1 MVLVLGESLFD
12 VFPASNSRR
21 FGGAPFNFA
30 CHLQRFGYPVTLVS
44 RVGADSDGQ
53 EILDILG
60 RYNFDL
66 SFIQVDPLHATGQAI
81 VSLDSQGV
89 ASYNFPENSAY
100 DHLHLDDMPFPDAQP
115 LELVYLGS
123 LLQRSDA
130 ARAQVQRLLAR
141 LPRKTR
147 IFYDVNL
154 RAGCDRREIVEGT
167 LRYAQVLKI
176 NDAELG
182 WIGARFYPEASEQN
196 CIAGL
201 FDNFP
206 AMRLIMVTRGEHGSH
221 LFTRQGEEAHAPAH
235 SITLADTVGAGD
247 AFSAAAVI
255 GLLKGWD
262 IATINTRAAAFSA
275 AICGIA
281 GAIPADASFYWQQ
294 AFAHFRR
301 LG

>member
-115 LELVYLGS
+115 PELVYLGS

-130 ARAQVQRLLAR
+130 ARAL
-141 LPRKTR
+141 
-147 IFYDVNL
+147 
-154 RAGCDRREIVEGT
+154 
-167 LRYAQVLKI
+167 
-176 NDAELG
+176 
-182 WIGARFYPEASEQN
+182 
-196 CIAGL
+196 
-201 FDNFP
+201 
-206 AMRLIMVTRGEHGSH
+206 
-221 LFTRQGEEAHAPAH
+221 
-235 SITLADTVGAGD
+235 
-247 AFSAAAVI
+247 
-255 GLLKGWD
+255 
-262 IATINTRAAAFSA
+262 
-275 AICGIA
+275 
-281 GAIPADASFYWQQ
+281 
-294 AFAHFRR
+294 
-301 LG
+301 